1 MTSHR
6 LLQLFRA
13 IAIPGLTAL
22 VILVVW
28 EAASRVGW
36 LPHFVL
42 PAPTEIVGELIKSWR
57 ILAAHSY
64 VTTLEVFL
72 GFLLALVAGVGLA
85 VAMVYVPLIERAI
98 YPWVVVL
105 QVIPKVALGPL
116 FVIWLGFGLLPKVT
130 IAFLIAFFPILVDTL
145 IGLKSVEQEPVF
157 LLKSMGA
164 GEARIF
170 WYLRLPHALPNIF
183 GGMKVAMTLAIVGA
197 IIGEF
202 VGANEGLGYLLLY
215 ANGVMDTRL
224 LFAALVVVSVVA
236 LILYAIL
243 AALEKATIRWHVS
256 VRMEAS
262 RATM

>member
-1 MTSHR
+1 MNSR
-6 LLQLFRA
+6 LLQSLRA
-13 IAIPGLTAL
+13 IAIPGTTGLIAL
-22 VILVVW
+22 VIW
-28 EAASRVGW
+28 EGASAIGW
-36 LPHFVL
+36 LPHFIL
-42 PAPTEIVGELIKSWR
+42 PAPSEIAGELYKSWR
-57 ILAAHSY
+57 MLALHSY
-64 VTTLEVFL
+64 VTTIEVLL

-85 VAMVYVPLIERAI
+85 VAMVYVHLVERAI

-116 FVIWLGFGLLPKVT
+116 FVIWLGFGILPKVT

-145 IGLKSVEQEPVF
+145 MGLKSVEQEPIY

-164 GEARIF
+164 RELRTF

-224 LFAALVVVSVVA
+224 LFATLFVVSVVA
-236 LILYAIL
+236 LILYALL
-243 AALEKATIRWHVS
+243 AVLEKFTIRWHVS

>member
-1 MTSHR
+1 MTR
-6 LLQLFRA
+6 QIAQLFRA
-13 IAIPGLTAL
+13 IAVPGATAAL
-22 VILVVW
+22 ILMVW
-28 EAASRVGW
+28 EAASRLGW

-42 PAPTEIVGELIKSWR
+42 PAPTEIAKELVKSWR
-57 ILAAHSY
+57 MLGSNAY
-64 VTTLEVFL
+64 VTTIEVFL

-85 VAMVYVPLIERAI
+85 VLMVYVRLIERAI

-145 IGLKSVEQEPVF
+145 IGLKSIEQEPVF

-164 GEARIF
+164 REARTF

-183 GGMKVAMTLAIVGA
+183 AGMKVAMTLATVGA

-224 LFAALVVVSVVA
+224 LFATLVVISIVA
-236 LILYAIL
+236 LILYGIL
-243 AALEKATIRWHVS
+243 AVIEKFTIRWHVS
-256 VRMEAS
+256 VRMDSS